1 MYRIFAM
8 SESCRL
14 FQLSSRGWVI
24 TSGTNHDN
32 EEFARKILTEHFI
45 PALPNGEIAMDCYIA
60 LVDLEGR
67 IITTSEVYPS
77 RTESEG

>member
-14 FQLSSRGWVI
+14 FQLSSQGWVV
-24 TSGTNHDN
+24 TNGTNHTSLT
-32 EEFARKILTEHFI
+32 FCRKILTEHFI
-45 PALPNGEIAMDCYIA
+45 PALPNGEIAVDCYIA

-67 IITTSEVYPS
+67 IISTEEVHPS